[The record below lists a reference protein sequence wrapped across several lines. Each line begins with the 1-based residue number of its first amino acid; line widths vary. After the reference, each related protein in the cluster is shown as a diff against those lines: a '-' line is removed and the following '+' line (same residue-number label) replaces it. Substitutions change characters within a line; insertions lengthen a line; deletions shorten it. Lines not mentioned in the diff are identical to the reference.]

1 MITEIDLQEAIA
13 ECIGKRNPDA
23 NTCIKLAAYYTIMRE
38 LYGDKSQSA
47 DVEKTATSYS
57 YSPPPAVD
65 YSDNEKPIQ
74 YSGDSEF
81 SDIVNGMNI
90 NDVLVVIEE
99 LMEVLRVANSS
110 TGRLYNAT
118 LRKLKEI

>member
-1 MITEIDLQEAIA
+1 MITESDLQEAIA

-38 LYGDKSQSA
+38 LYGDKIHFA
-47 DVEKTATSYS
+47 DVEKTAPSYS
-57 YSPPPAVD
+57 YSPPPTVD
-65 YSDNEKPIQ
+65 YSDEKTIR

-90 NDVLVVIEE
+90 NDVLTVIEE

-118 LRKLKEI
+118 LRKLKDI

>member
-1 MITEIDLQEAIA
+1 MITETDLQEAIA
-13 ECIGKRNPDA
+13 ECVGKRNPDA

-38 LYGDKSQSA
+38 LYGEKNQSA
-47 DVEKTATSYS
+47 DAGNMAPSYS
-57 YSPPPAVD
+57 YSPPPTVD
-65 YSDNEKPIQ
+65 KNIIS

-81 SDIVNGMNI
+81 SDVVNGMNI

-99 LMEVLRVANSS
+99 LMEVIRVANSS

>member
-38 LYGDKSQSA
+38 LYGDKSHSA
-47 DVEKTATSYS
+47 DVEKTAPSYS
-57 YSPPPAVD
+57 YSPPPTVD
-65 YSDNEKPIQ
+65 LDEKTIR

-90 NDVLVVIEE
+90 NDVLTVIEE

>member
-23 NTCIKLAAYYTIMRE
+23 NTCIKLAAFLTIQRE
-38 LYGDKSQSA
+38 MYGDKNQSA
-47 DVEKTATSYS
+47 DAGNMATSYS

-65 YSDNEKPIQ
+65 YSDEKTIR

-81 SDIVNGMNI
+81 SDVVNGMNI
-90 NDVLVVIEE
+90 NDVLTVIEE

-118 LRKLKEI
+118 LRKLKDI

>member
-1 MITEIDLQEAIA
+1 MITEQDLTEAIA
-13 ECIGKRNPDA
+13 ECVGKRNPDA

-38 LYGDKSQSA
+38 LYGEKSQSA
-47 DVEKTATSYS
+47 DAEKVAPSYS
-57 YSPPPAVD
+57 YSPPPTVD
-65 YSDNEKPIQ
+65 YSGEKTIR

-81 SDIVNGMNI
+81 SDVVNGMNI
-90 NDVLVVIEE
+90 NDVLTVIEE

>member
-23 NTCIKLAAYYTIMRE
+23 NTCIKLAAFLTIQRE
-38 LYGDKSQSA
+38 MYGDKNQSA
-47 DVEKTATSYS
+47 DAEKVAPSYS

-90 NDVLVVIEE
+90 NDVLTVIEE

>member
-1 MITEIDLQEAIA
+1 MITEQDLTEAIA
-13 ECIGKRNPDA
+13 ECVGKRNPDA

-38 LYGDKSQSA
+38 LYGDKNHSA
-47 DVEKTATSYS
+47 DVEKTAPSYS
-57 YSPPPAVD
+57 YFPPPTVD
-65 YSDNEKPIQ
+65 YSGEKTIR

>member
-38 LYGDKSQSA
+38 LYGDKIHSA
-47 DVEKTATSYS
+47 GAGNMVPSYS

-65 YSDNEKPIQ
+65 YSDEKTIS

-81 SDIVNGMNI
+81 SDVVNGTNI
-90 NDVLVVIEE
+90 NDVLTVIEE
-99 LMEVLRVANSS
+99 LMETLRVANSS

>member
-1 MITEIDLQEAIA
+1 MITEFDLQEAIA
-13 ECIGKRNPDA
+13 ECVGKKNPDA

-38 LYGDKSQSA
+38 LYGEKSQSA
-47 DVEKTATSYS
+47 DAEKVAPSYS
-57 YSPPPAVD
+57 YSPPPTVD
-65 YSDNEKPIQ
+65 YSGEKTIS

-90 NDVLVVIEE
+90 NDVLTVIEE

>member
-1 MITEIDLQEAIA
+1 MITESDLQEAIA

-38 LYGDKSQSA
+38 LYGDKIHFA
-47 DVEKTATSYS
+47 DVEKTAPSYS
-57 YSPPPAVD
+57 YSPLPTVD
-65 YSDNEKPIQ
+65 YSDEKTIR

-90 NDVLVVIEE
+90 NDVLTVIEE

-118 LRKLKEI
+118 LRKLKDI

>member
-65 YSDNEKPIQ
+65 YSGEKTIR

-81 SDIVNGMNI
+81 SDVVNGMNI
-90 NDVLVVIEE
+90 NDVLTVIEE
-99 LMEVLRVANSS
+99 LMETLRVANSS

-118 LRKLKEI
+118 LRKLKDI

>member
-13 ECIGKRNPDA
+13 ECVGKRNPDA

-38 LYGDKSQSA
+38 LYGEKSQSA
-47 DVEKTATSYS
+47 DAGNMAPSYS
-57 YSPPPAVD
+57 YSPPPTVD
-65 YSDNEKPIQ
+65 LSEKTIS

-81 SDIVNGMNI
+81 SDVVNGMNI
-90 NDVLVVIEE
+90 NDVLTVIEE

>member
-1 MITEIDLQEAIA
+1 
-13 ECIGKRNPDA
+13 
-23 NTCIKLAAYYTIMRE
+23 MRE
-38 LYGDKSQSA
+38 LYGDKNQSA
-47 DVEKTATSYS
+47 DAGNMAPSYS

-65 YSDNEKPIQ
+65 YSGEKTIR

-81 SDIVNGMNI
+81 SDVVNGMNI
-90 NDVLVVIEE
+90 NDVLTVIEE

-118 LRKLKEI
+118 LRKLKDI

>member
-13 ECIGKRNPDA
+13 ECVGRRNPDA

-38 LYGDKSQSA
+38 LYGEKNQSA
-47 DVEKTATSYS
+47 DAGNMAPSYS
-57 YSPPPAVD
+57 YSPPPTVD
-65 YSDNEKPIQ
+65 YSDEKTIS

-81 SDIVNGMNI
+81 SDVVNGMNI
-90 NDVLVVIEE
+90 NDVLTVIEE
-99 LMEVLRVANSS
+99 LMETLRVANSS

>member
-1 MITEIDLQEAIA
+1 MITESDLQEAIA
-13 ECIGKRNPDA
+13 ECVGKRNPDA

-38 LYGDKSQSA
+38 LYGEKSQSA
-47 DVEKTATSYS
+47 DAEKVAPSYS
-57 YSPPPAVD
+57 YSPPPTVD
-65 YSDNEKPIQ
+65 LDEKTIR

-81 SDIVNGMNI
+81 SDVVNGMNI
-90 NDVLVVIEE
+90 NDVLTVIEE
-99 LMEVLRVANSS
+99 LMETLRVANSS

>member
-13 ECIGKRNPDA
+13 ECVGRRNPDA

-38 LYGDKSQSA
+38 LYGEKNQSA
-47 DVEKTATSYS
+47 DAGNMAPSYS
-57 YSPPPAVD
+57 YSPPPTVD
-65 YSDNEKPIQ
+65 YSDEKTIS

-81 SDIVNGMNI
+81 SDVVNGMNI
-90 NDVLVVIEE
+90 NDVLTVIEE

-118 LRKLKEI
+118 LRKLKDI

>member
-1 MITEIDLQEAIA
+1 MITEQDLTEAIA
-13 ECIGKRNPDA
+13 ECVGKRNPDA
-23 NTCIKLAAYYTIMRE
+23 NTCIKLAAFLTIQRE
-38 LYGDKSQSA
+38 MYGDKNQSA
-47 DVEKTATSYS
+47 DAGNMAPSYS
-57 YSPPPAVD
+57 YSPPPTVD

-90 NDVLVVIEE
+90 NDVLTVIEE
-99 LMEVLRVANSS
+99 LMEVLKAANSS

-118 LRKLKEI
+118 LRKLKDI

>member
-38 LYGDKSQSA
+38 LYGEKNQSA
-47 DVEKTATSYS
+47 DAEKVAPSYS
-57 YSPPPAVD
+57 YSPPPTD
-65 YSDNEKPIQ
+65 DLDEKTIR

-81 SDIVNGMNI
+81 SDVVNGMNI
-90 NDVLVVIEE
+90 NDVLTVIEE

-118 LRKLKEI
+118 LRKLKDI

>member
-1 MITEIDLQEAIA
+1 
-13 ECIGKRNPDA
+13 
-23 NTCIKLAAYYTIMRE
+23 MRE
-38 LYGDKSQSA
+38 LYGEKSQSA
-47 DVEKTATSYS
+47 DIEKTAPSYS
-57 YSPPPAVD
+57 YSPPPTVD

-90 NDVLVVIEE
+90 NDVLTVIEE
-99 LMEVLRVANSS
+99 LMEVLKAANSS

-118 LRKLKEI
+118 LRKLKDI

>member
-23 NTCIKLAAYYTIMRE
+23 NTCIKLAAYYTIMNE
-38 LYGDKSQSA
+38 MYGNKDHSA
-47 DVEKTATSYS
+47 DVKKTAPSYS

-65 YSDNEKPIQ
+65 YSGEKTIR
-74 YSGDSEF
+74 YSGGSEF
-81 SDIVNGMNI
+81 SDVVNGMNI

-118 LRKLKEI
+118 LRKLKDI

>member
-23 NTCIKLAAYYTIMRE
+23 NTCIKLAAYYIIMRE
-38 LYGDKSQSA
+38 LYGEKSQSA
-47 DVEKTATSYS
+47 DAEKVAPSYS
-57 YSPPPAVD
+57 YSPPPTVD
-65 YSDNEKPIQ
+65 LDEKTIS

-81 SDIVNGMNI
+81 SDVVNGMNI
-90 NDVLVVIEE
+90 NDVLTVIEE

-118 LRKLKEI
+118 LRKLKDI

>member
-1 MITEIDLQEAIA
+1 MITEQDLTEAIA
-13 ECIGKRNPDA
+13 ECVGKRNPDA

-38 LYGDKSQSA
+38 LYGEKSQSA
-47 DVEKTATSYS
+47 DVEKVAPSYS
-57 YSPPPAVD
+57 YSPPPTVD
-65 YSDNEKPIQ
+65 LDEKTIR

-81 SDIVNGMNI
+81 SDVVNGMNI
-90 NDVLVVIEE
+90 NDVLTVIEE
-99 LMEVLRVANSS
+99 LMETLRVANSS

>member
-1 MITEIDLQEAIA
+1 MITEQDLTEAIA
-13 ECIGKRNPDA
+13 ECVGKRNPDA

-38 LYGDKSQSA
+38 LYGEKSQSA
-47 DVEKTATSYS
+47 DAEKVAPSYS
-57 YSPPPAVD
+57 YSPPPTVD
-65 YSDNEKPIQ
+65 LDEKTIR

-81 SDIVNGMNI
+81 SDVVNGMNI
-90 NDVLVVIEE
+90 NDVLTVIEE

>member
-1 MITEIDLQEAIA
+1 MITEQDLTEAIA

-38 LYGDKSQSA
+38 LYGDKNQSA
-47 DVEKTATSYS
+47 DAGNMAPSYS
-57 YSPPPAVD
+57 YSPPPTVD
-65 YSDNEKPIQ
+65 YSGEKTIS

-118 LRKLKEI
+118 LRKLKDI

>member
-1 MITEIDLQEAIA
+1 MITEQDLTEAIA
-13 ECIGKRNPDA
+13 ECVGKRNPDA

-38 LYGDKSQSA
+38 LYGEKNQSA
-47 DVEKTATSYS
+47 DAGNMAPSYS
-57 YSPPPAVD
+57 YSPPPTVD
-65 YSDNEKPIQ
+65 LDEKTIR

-90 NDVLVVIEE
+90 NDVLTVIEE

-118 LRKLKEI
+118 LRKLKDI